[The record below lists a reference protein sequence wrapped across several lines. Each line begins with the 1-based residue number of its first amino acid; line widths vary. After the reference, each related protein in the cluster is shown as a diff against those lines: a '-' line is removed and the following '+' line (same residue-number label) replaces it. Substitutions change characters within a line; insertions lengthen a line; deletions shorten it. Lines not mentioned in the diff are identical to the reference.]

1 MRVSNMNYKSRFAD
15 LPINEPFLYNGI
27 VYTKSSETQ
36 GLSQRLGLFTIY
48 PDEVVEVAVSSTKD
62 DIPLLNP
69 VMRFLL
75 GWTIVMGTLYLIGEY
90 CI

>member
-48 PDEVVEVAVSSTKD
+48 PDEVVEVAVS
-62 DIPLLNP
+62 
-69 VMRFLL
+69 FLL